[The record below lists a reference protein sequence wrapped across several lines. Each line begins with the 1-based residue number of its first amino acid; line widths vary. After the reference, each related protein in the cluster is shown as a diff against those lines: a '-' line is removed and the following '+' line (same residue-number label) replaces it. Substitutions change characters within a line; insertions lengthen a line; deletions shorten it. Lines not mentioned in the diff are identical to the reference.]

1 MMAGFRMDS
10 NSTSVIPNDPFL
22 RALDDDGFAVI
33 PGVLAPDD
41 VDRARGDL
49 DAILAETATGRD
61 DFEGRN
67 TRRVYRLF
75 GRTRAFDAA
84 ATHPILLAVLDH
96 LLGRYQ
102 LSSPAG
108 IEIGPGERAQALHHD
123 DSIYPIARPHP
134 EIVATAM
141 LPLVDFSE
149 TNGGTRLVP
158 GSHKWVDE
166 RPDAS
171 TPTVSP
177 ALRAGDALV
186 YRGTLW
192 HGGGANTTLL
202 PRLGVVLHFAASWL
216 RPAENHVL
224 AVPPE
229 VVRTLPK
236 RLQELLG
243 YNIHPPFLGNVDGH
257 HPRRTLGH

>member
-1 MMAGFRMDS
+1 MTAYRMDPS
-10 NSTSVIPNDPFL
+10 PAPVAPADPLL

-33 PGVLAPDD
+33 PSVMQAAEA
-41 VDRARGDL
+41 DRARADL
-49 DAILAETATGRD
+49 NAILADTATGRD

-75 GRTRAFDAA
+75 GRTRSFDGA
-84 ATHPILLAVLDH
+84 ATHPTILGVLDH

-123 DSIYPIARPHP
+123 DAIYPIARPHP
-134 EIVATAM
+134 EIVATVM
-141 LPLVDFSE
+141 FPLVDFSE
-149 TNGGTRLVP
+149 SNGGTRLVP
-158 GSHKWVDE
+158 GSHKWIDQ
-166 RPDAS
+166 RPDAN
-171 TPTVSP
+171 TETVSP
-177 ALRAGDALV
+177 ALRVGDALV

-192 HGGGANTTLL
+192 HGGGANATLL

-224 AVPPE
+224 AVPPD

-257 HPRRTLGH
+257 HPRRVLGP

>member
-1 MMAGFRMDS
+1 MAAFRMDP
-10 NSTSVIPNDPFL
+10 STTVVTSDDPLL

-33 PGVLAPDD
+33 PGVLRPDE
-41 VDRARGDL
+41 VERARADL
-49 DAILAETATGRD
+49 GAILADTATGRD

-75 GRTRAFDAA
+75 GRTRAFDGA
-84 ATHPILLAVLDH
+84 ATHPTILGVLDH

-134 EIVATAM
+134 EIVATVM
-141 LPLVDFSE
+141 FPLVDFSE

-158 GSHKWVDE
+158 GSHKWIDE
-166 RPDAS
+166 RPDANIR
-171 TPTVSP
+171 TVSP

-192 HGGGANTTLL
+192 HGGGANATQR

-224 AVPPE
+224 AVPPD
-229 VVRTLPK
+229 VVCTLPK

-257 HPRRTLGH
+257 HPRRVLGR

>member
-1 MMAGFRMDS
+1 MTAFRMDP
-10 NSTSVIPNDPFL
+10 TPAPIVPGDPLL

-33 PGVLAPDD
+33 PGVLRPDH
-41 VDRARGDL
+41 VDRARADL
-49 DAILAETATGRD
+49 HAILADTATGRD

-75 GRTRAFDAA
+75 GRTRAFDGA
-84 ATHPILLAVLDH
+84 ATHPVALGVLDH
-96 LLGRYQ
+96 LLGRYH

-123 DSIYPIARPHP
+123 DAIYPIARPHP
-134 EIVATAM
+134 EILATVMVA
-141 LPLVDFSE
+141 LVDFSE

-158 GSHKWVDE
+158 GSHKWIDE

-171 TPTVSP
+171 TQTVSP
-177 ALRAGDALV
+177 KLRAGDALV

-192 HGGGANTTLL
+192 HGGGANATTR
-202 PRLGVVLHFAASWL
+202 PRLGVVLHYAASWL

-224 AVPPE
+224 AVPRD
-229 VVRTLPK
+229 VVRRLPK

-257 HPRRTLGH
+257 HPRRVLDS